1 MPNTVN
7 LLKEK
12 IVTPVATSIAKQT
25 KNEVR
30 NGIILRKFIGV
41 QIGETNTGCQ
51 LVKIDLNKI
60 SVKDPS
66 YAFTLYIKA
75 FSQYGTIGFIV
86 NVKKEDSLLVSVNCD
101 ITNVL
106 ENASLF
112 NIGYYDVSDNTITI
126 SMHKSV
132 VTTTSITECKFVS
145 TNNSLTVED
154 LTLDWSDTNTVKGDT
169 STNIITS
176 RTSVASYTNNSLDIP
191 SPVIEGLGSNE
202 TYKIATIDCTTFSN
216 SPVKNNQLSVV
227 AYISIRLKSPRIGSI
242 ELMIQL
248 SKSKHPV
255 LEGQPLNIYLWES
268 FSSMWTDQIY
278 RYLQYSDNRAVFGM
292 RLVSNESSEKVEL
305 LINSDIIQQM
315 ATDHMVVESVE
326 IYPRDVELENDSFSI
341 DWSVERTS
349 ISEEDSIVYAT
360 SYDINRMTSFTD
372 IIGAT
377 KKRYNGL
384 VPAPNDTEISKGYF
398 LKADGTW
405 GAASNEINVIHTLD
419 KSTILENEAYVL
431 GKMNFSK
438 LIDYGFESNPIIVIK
453 VELTSA
459 MVGNITLNFRV
470 QWNATGNKIGISVN
484 SIHTYYNAFG
494 ITDSEERISV
504 LKTSKLDDTT
514 IAICYNPDCL
524 EAISGTK
531 EYVIIHSFESY
542 VQGETLKNIVT
553 ASWSLEKIDT
563 TLNTLQNI
571 STYDVD
577 YYRLFQASDL
587 KDVRYNGLVPHPTT
601 SEAENKYLLGADAK
615 WHPRKAVNDSFVEL
629 VPDDTIKGLDI
640 EDITKAVS
648 FVTFDFTNI
657 IAKLTELSKSSTSI
671 PFEMDLRTASSGDHH
686 IDGNFTVNKSGL
698 IPTTAYI
705 TPLSK
710 KGAPIG
716 YLENPSEFY
725 GEVIDN
731 PCFYIMDNT
740 LKTVTFALY
749 TPFADSSVCI
759 KDFYIHIDESIAS
772 LSDILI
778 EWKLIAIDKPGWAPL
793 KVQKFTNGSIL
804 PLTRTFEQMNIETP
818 IDEADSFTLEKER
831 VKNNGLVPAPGKYEV
846 NNGYVLGADAKWH
859 PRKAGNE
866 YIANLKPTE
875 EIKGLSETD
884 NTKGISFVTFDFN
897 ALSQKVVEAAPST
910 VQEFM
915 INMKVLTH
923 RLGIITISTGM
934 SVTTAG
940 LVACSGVLSDR
951 GMGSHS
957 VSFST
962 TYSGKLGAVVSPGFF
977 VNDMDT
983 KICKIALYTPIAIDG
998 VKIIDA
1004 VVTSYSDIID
1014 ESDITFTWELGI
1026 LEKKPVQL
1034 LRSNIIYP
1042 RIDLDRELVFDQ
1054 MNIETPIS
1062 ETDEDTLFAEQIK
1075 HNGLV
1080 PAPGKY
1086 EVNNQYFLKADGTW
1100 DLPKNSINDYI
1111 ALVTPSEEMADQ
1123 TGTTT
1128 GVSFVTIDYSKA
1140 YEKLSLG
1147 TNETTGFRLY
1157 LTIFNETYGKLE
1169 IALRT
1174 IIVNL
1179 GENINQGVIAYADI
1193 GTGGSSV
1200 QLGQVQSNYGEDI
1213 RTPIF
1218 TDIDPT
1224 THKIRVGIYAVGTNK
1239 PVIVKNCTIHQT
1251 HDTIDT
1257 HDINILW
1264 EASVVTFSEENT
1276 TSASQYINMNWNR
1289 AFSPILW
1296 MMNPE
1301 GSYSDSQVR
1310 KWRSDYNGFVPAP
1323 AKYEADQ
1330 GRVLCADGSWIPTRG
1345 NNNSVSVVTPTEE
1358 MTSQVS
1364 STVGITFV
1372 TFDYSK
1378 IIESLSLAVNT
1389 GSGFE
1394 GILVIN
1400 TKLFGEIL
1408 INFSV
1413 NLFNLDGTINKNAT
1427 AYANVGTK
1435 STDHNSQISSIQ
1447 NTYGADI
1454 KTPVFIYTDSINNIC
1469 KVGLYGSASKS
1480 PVIIKD
1486 CTLNQTYTDF
1496 DVNDITIT
1504 WEPTTITISEETT
1517 NDAPLFTNMDW
1528 SKIFTPIANMTDPD
1542 GSYSENNLRRW
1553 KLQNNGLVPAP
1564 AKYEADQGKVLRA
1577 DGTWGYQK
1585 KPLNDMLATVSPSD
1599 ENIESYNAA
1608 KETKRISF
1616 VTIDFTN
1623 VMNKVSSG
1631 MWSGKLHFDVS
1642 ENNFGTTHLYLQ
1654 FIVNKT
1660 MCNVNIFSTLGTNPV
1675 DNNSSAI
1682 SNLMDY
1688 GVETSSP
1695 IFVTNEGDSKNIVRI
1710 GFNGVSAIRSISIL
1724 DCYIDSPYDITI
1736 DDLVISWESSI
1747 IDTTLVNK
1755 YINSKVIS
1763 YMDSG
1768 DIFSSISNI
1777 TSPSMIEST
1786 NAKTLKMYKLM
1797 NNGFVPAPYQYEAD
1811 QRYVLYADGTWGSI
1825 EGIIRNRTFT
1835 VTPYTDS
1842 SSTQTNDYLITEG
1855 AEDLA
1860 IAINENYSV
1869 DINIVFSG
1877 LGSKNNTNT
1886 TLRITGVTGTI
1897 NLYDCSGNPIKYI
1910 TDGMSMKCTIFKNT
1924 IDDPVESMNAY
1935 CIYDVVSY
1943 PNTINGPSE

>member
-1 MPNTVN
+1 MASNVSN

-12 IVTPVATSIAKQT
+12 IVTPVANSLATQVDNKV
-25 KNEVR
+25 K

-41 QIGETNTGCQ
+41 QLGESNTGCQ

-60 SVKDPS
+60 NVKDPS
-66 YAFTLYIKA
+66 YEFTLYIKA
-75 FSQYGTIGFIV
+75 FSQKGLFNFIV
-86 NVKKEDSLLVSVNCD
+86 NVNKTDSLQVDVKCEVKNSDSN
-101 ITNVL
+101 NG
-106 ENASLF
+106 EA
-112 NIGYYDVSDNTITI
+112 IGYYDVDAVGNTITV
-126 SMHKSV
+126 SLLKSFV
-132 VTTTSITECKFVS
+132 VNTSINECKFVS
-145 TNNSLTVED
+145 TKDTLMISD
-154 LTLDWSDTNTVKGDT
+154 LDIDWSDTGNVKNDT
-169 STNIITS
+169 SIDIKGKESNIEIDVDKYLSIDTS
-176 RTSVASYTNNSLDIP
+176 K
-191 SPVIEGLGSNE
+191 LGENQR
-202 TYKIATIDCTTFSN
+202 YRIATIDYSKLSEAKYFDGTSWSSTGNSIGCFVRIKIASN
-216 SPVKNNQLSVV
+216 LMGMMILEFRPLLLSVIDLSSARV
-227 AYISIRLKSPRIGSI
+227 ILESKGMLTFNIDSDRGNIDAFLYKRENKSIQIFYNNDLFSTT
-242 ELMIQL
+242 
-248 SKSKHPV
+248 SKDTIHVFSC
-255 LEGQPLNIYLWES
+255 EIINLNAKLDPDTIKVT
-268 FSSMWTDQIY
+268 FDMDTTIVTDTLYGI
-278 RYLQYSDNRAVFGM
+278 
-292 RLVSNESSEKVEL
+292 
-305 LINSDIIQQM
+305 
-315 ATDHMVVESVE
+315 
-326 IYPRDVELENDSFSI
+326 ELENDMNLYKVFTTDVNSI
-341 DWSVERTS
+341 GGP
-349 ISEEDSIVYAT
+349 
-360 SYDINRMTSFTD
+360 NF
-372 IIGAT
+372 
-377 KKRYNGL
+377 NGL
-384 VPAPNDTEISKGYF
+384 VPGPNK
-398 LKADGTW
+398 
-405 GAASNEINVIHTLD
+405 
-419 KSTILENEAYVL
+419 NEA
-431 GKMNFSK
+431 
-438 LIDYGFESNPIIVIK
+438 D
-453 VELTSA
+453 
-459 MVGNITLNFRV
+459 
-470 QWNATGNKIGISVN
+470 
-484 SIHTYYNAFG
+484 
-494 ITDSEERISV
+494 
-504 LKTSKLDDTT
+504 
-514 IAICYNPDCL
+514 
-524 EAISGTK
+524 
-531 EYVIIHSFESY
+531 
-542 VQGETLKNIVT
+542 
-553 ASWSLEKIDT
+553 
-563 TLNTLQNI
+563 
-571 STYDVD
+571 
-577 YYRLFQASDL
+577 
-587 KDVRYNGLVPHPTT
+587 
-601 SEAENKYLLGADAK
+601 NKYLLGADAK
-615 WHPRKAVNDSFVEL
+615 WHPRKSMNDSFVEL

-671 PFEMDLRTASSGDHH
+671 HFEMNLRTARSGDHH
-686 IDGNFTVNKSGL
+686 IDGNFAVNKSGL
-698 IPTTAYI
+698 IPTFAFI

-778 EWKLIAIDKPGWAPL
+778 EWKLIAIDKPEWAPL
-793 KVQKFTNGSIL
+793 KVQKFTNGSLI
-804 PLTRTFEQMNIETP
+804 PPTRIFEQMDIETP

-846 NNGYVLGADAKWH
+846 DNGYVLGADAKWH

-866 YIANLKPTE
+866 YIVNLKPTE

-884 NTKGISFVTFDFN
+884 TTKGISFVTFDFN
-897 ALSQKVVEAAPST
+897 TLSQKVVEAAPST
-910 VQEFM
+910 FQEFD
-915 INMKVLTH
+915 INMKVLT
-923 RLGIITISTGM
+923 RDLGIITISTSL

-951 GMGSHS
+951 GMGSNS

-962 TYSGKLGAVVSPGFF
+962 TYSGKLGAVVTPGFF
-977 VNDMDT
+977 INDMDT
-983 KICKIALYTPIAIDG
+983 KIFKIALYTPIAIDG

-1004 VVTSYSDIID
+1004 DVTSYSDIID
-1014 ESDITFTWELGI
+1014 ESDIVFTWELGI
-1026 LEKKPVQL
+1026 LEKKPPQV
-1034 LRSNIIYP
+1034 LRSDIIYP

-1086 EVNNQYFLKADGTW
+1086 EVNNGYYLKADGTWQIPPSIRGNDNAISRNQLESSRWGEIGTTKAVSFVTIDFTDLCAQFATLKESGSFNAAISMDLMISVLGKIHIDIFIYANADSIDRTIHSDIGTGYYSPLLSYYLYEELGKEHLTPGFSIVEGKTLKLAIYGSYGTDMINVIDCTAAPISDVVLDINKLKYNWEITVIDIPEDPDDFELGGGVTRNTVFKTNNYYQDDAKLRNGEYNGLVPAPRPNEEDYFLKGDGTW

-1147 TNETTGFRLY
+1147 TNETTGFKLY
-1157 LTIFNETYGKLE
+1157 LTIFNERYGKLE
-1169 IALRT
+1169 IDLKT

-1179 GENINQGVIAYADI
+1179 GENINQGVIAYADT
-1193 GTGGSSV
+1193 GTAFSGSGI

-1257 HDINILW
+1257 HDIDILW
-1264 EASVVTFSEENT
+1264 EANVVTFSEENT
-1276 TSASQYINMNWNR
+1276 TSASQFINMNWGR
-1289 AFSPILW
+1289 SFSPIMW

-1310 KWRSDYNGFVPAP
+1310 KWRLDYNGFVPAP

-1345 NNNSVSVVTPTEE
+1345 NNNSVSVVTPSEE

-1364 STVGITFV
+1364 STVGITFA

-1394 GILVIN
+1394 GILIIN

-1413 NLFNLDGTINKNAT
+1413 NLFNLNGTINKNAT

-1435 STDHNSQISSIQ
+1435 SIGHHSQIASIQ

-1454 KTPVFIYTDSINNIC
+1454 KTPVFIYSDSVNNIC
-1469 KVGLYGSASKS
+1469 KIGLYGTASKS

-1504 WEPTTITISEETT
+1504 WEPTTITISEENT
-1517 NDAPLFTNMDW
+1517 NDASLFTNMDW
-1528 SKIFTPIANMTDPD
+1528 SKTFTPIANMTDPD
-1542 GSYSENNLRRW
+1542 GSYSENNIRRW

-1564 AKYEADQGKVLRA
+1564 TKYEADQG
-1577 DGTWGYQK
+1577 
-1585 KPLNDMLATVSPSD
+1585 
-1599 ENIESYNAA
+1599 
-1608 KETKRISF
+1608 
-1616 VTIDFTN
+1616 
-1623 VMNKVSSG
+1623 
-1631 MWSGKLHFDVS
+1631 
-1642 ENNFGTTHLYLQ
+1642 
-1654 FIVNKT
+1654 
-1660 MCNVNIFSTLGTNPV
+1660 C
-1675 DNNSSAI
+1675 
-1682 SNLMDY
+1682 
-1688 GVETSSP
+1688 
-1695 IFVTNEGDSKNIVRI
+1695 
-1710 GFNGVSAIRSISIL
+1710 
-1724 DCYIDSPYDITI
+1724 
-1736 DDLVISWESSI
+1736 
-1747 IDTTLVNK
+1747 
-1755 YINSKVIS
+1755 
-1763 YMDSG
+1763 
-1768 DIFSSISNI
+1768 
-1777 TSPSMIEST
+1777 
-1786 NAKTLKMYKLM
+1786 
-1797 NNGFVPAPYQYEAD
+1797 
-1811 QRYVLYADGTWGSI
+1811 VLYADGNWGPI
-1825 EGIIRNRTFT
+1825 KGIIRNRTFT
-1835 VTPYTDS
+1835 VTPHTDS
-1842 SSTQTNDYLITEG
+1842 SSTQTNDYVITEG

-1877 LGSKNNTNT
+1877 LGTKNNTNT

-1924 IDDPVESMNAY
+1924 IDNPVESMNAY
-1935 CIYDVVSY
+1935 CIYDIVSY